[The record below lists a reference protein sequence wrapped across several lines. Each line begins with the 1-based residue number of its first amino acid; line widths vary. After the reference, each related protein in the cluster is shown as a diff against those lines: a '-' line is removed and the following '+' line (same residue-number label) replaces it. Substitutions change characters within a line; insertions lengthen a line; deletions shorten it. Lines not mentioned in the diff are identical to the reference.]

1 MFTKEAIQEL
11 AQAKAISAAQDSID
25 GALGEDKTHG
35 VTALPEGFKVH
46 DLEAKLI
53 HRRRAR
59 GKMTTSSVSAF
70 ADYVDNH
77 KEGGASVFVEQD
89 AMRAVAVLNLGTPD
103 APGHADNLAVL
114 QPKQTAAYTAL
125 LKVANGQGLP
135 QTTIAEFI
143 EDWMDRI
150 QCLAAEPEPDAP
162 PSPAM
167 NARHAAA
174 AIRRVTIEAIQK
186 LENTEGQL
194 QASRS
199 ALESVK
205 ASSNGNPLPA
215 FILFRCIPY
224 HGLTERE
231 FTMRLGV
238 QTGAQKPALVLRIAK
253 KEKHDE
259 EMAEELAGSV
269 AEAVGVTMPV
279 LIGAYVA
286 GA

>member
-1 MFTKEAIQEL
+1 MFDKEAIQEL
-11 AQAKAISAAQDSID
+11 AQAEAISAAQVSVDA
-25 GALGEDKTHG
+25 ALGNGKAHG
-35 VTALPEGFKVH
+35 VTALPEVFKVH
-46 DLEAKLI
+46 DLEAKLPQ
-53 HRRRAR
+53 RRRAR

-70 ADYVDNH
+70 ADYVSAH
-77 KEGGASVFVEQD
+77 KEVGSSVFVEQD
-89 AMRAVAVLNLGTPD
+89 AMRAVAVLNLGTPE

-114 QPKQTAAYTAL
+114 APKQTAAYTAL

-199 ALESVK
+199 ALESVR

-215 FILFRCIPY
+215 FVLFKCIPY

-279 LIGAYVA
+279 LIGGYAA